1 MKEKIMGFFDDYDVD
16 LDNFE
21 ASSGFVN
28 APDGTYAFEVANA
41 ETRVGTNADPDAVNI
56 TVVFALENEEGETY
70 KHTNW
75 YAVPKDPAHP
85 SQRETISMGEFKA
98 LLLSAGVP
106 ETELKSAGPEDIIGL
121 EGTLRLVT
129 SRSKKNGKDYQNT
142 RDIAFDNDSVTED
155 GESDAAPEAAPEAA
169 PKARAA
175 KAAPAAKSNPFAK

>member
-28 APDGTYAFEVANA
+28 APDGPYAFEVANA
-41 ETRVGTNADPDAVNI
+41 EVRVGTNNDPEAVNI
-56 TVVFALENEEGETY
+56 TVAFALENEEGETY

-75 YAVPKDPAHP
+75 YAMPKDPAHP

-98 LLLSAGVP
+98 LLLAAGVP
-106 ETELKSAGPEDIIGL
+106 ESELKTAGPEDIIGL

-142 RDIAFDNDSVTED
+142 RDIAFDND
-155 GESDAAPEAAPEAA
+155 AAAEEEEEEAAPKAA

>member
-56 TVVFALENEEGETY
+56 TVVFALENEDGETY

-142 RDIAFDNDSVTED
+142 RDIAFDNDSVAE
-155 GESDAAPEAAPEAA
+155 EEEEEVAPKAA